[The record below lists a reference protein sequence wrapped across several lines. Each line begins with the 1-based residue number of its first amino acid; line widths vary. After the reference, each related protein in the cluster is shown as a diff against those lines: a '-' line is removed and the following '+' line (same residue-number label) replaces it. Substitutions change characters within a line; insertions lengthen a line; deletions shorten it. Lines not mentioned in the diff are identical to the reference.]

1 MLIKSLGASGGMC
14 RVRVGV
20 RVGVRVIAR
29 VKIFNENKVV

>member
-20 RVGVRVIAR
+20 RVGVRVMAR
-29 VKIFNENKVV
+29 VKILTKIK